1 MCPETGLG
9 QARRLAS
16 VVVEKCRGALSVKQ
30 DNQTRPPWRRTVSLL
45 ASVVLMLASA
55 WSALIWVNA
64 VGSLSSWVGL
74 PIDPEVVKRV
84 EFRASVCEKV
94 SLILLPIAAWL
105 MRLPESLASLSIQ
118 QPFLS
123 NLFDFVWDVRNN
135 YFMRLGLTVV
145 FTFILLVV
153 TVLAAPLFFYFLSL
167 AR

>member
-1 MCPETGLG
+1 MPGPSSLFFQAEDGIRDVAVTGV
-9 QARRLAS
+9 QT
-16 VVVEKCRGALSVKQ
+16 CAL
-30 DNQTRPPWRRTVSLL
+30 P
-45 ASVVLMLASA
+45 
-55 WSALIWVNA
+55 
-64 VGSLSSWVGL
+64 
-74 PIDPEVVKRV
+74 
-84 EFRASVCEKV
+84 
-94 SLILLPIAAWL
+94 ILLPIAAWL

-167 AR
+167 PWRLTSPCYNLG